1 MREFMEQIQN
11 NYKHMVNMSLFNKFK
26 TNDPI
31 VDALLSTFILSFIGY
46 FFTYIY
52 ENYIDRYFLSLTYD
66 DVINYFYN
74 KNEIII
80 EGKRS
85 TSITAYSSHL
95 NTSSMYSDRFKA
107 IWNYIIENI
116 ENNKTIYCIKET
128 HSNFQSSSGSYD
140 DKRKNLDIFMVS
152 QYKHFSIDPDIY
164 VKATIEEEESRD
176 KDEKINSINSS
187 NNLSDKFKADLRNS
201 VPNFT
206 QRQLEILQA
215 LIEGKTNYDIASE
228 LGYSVS
234 TIRQETIKIYSIL
247 NVSGRRAAAQEALR
261 QQIV

>member
-1 MREFMEQIQN
+1 
-11 NYKHMVNMSLFNKFK
+11 MSLDKSKSAINSTLSIFSLLEWLNGEPKFNEICRGIVLAYMHQFSPSNSQILRLTSDDSLLIEGEYGYINSVGHAKKIITPAQWRQIGSDFSRLLGTQDRFYWNRSNTTVIVPFMK
-26 TNDPI
+26 QGIVSGALTIGFDSPQRNTAEIGTLASQIGQAIALYTNLVAKDAVQ
-31 VDALLSTFILSFIGY
+31 VDAP
-46 FFTYIY
+46 TYA
-52 ENYIDRYFLSLTYD
+52 
-66 DVINYFYN
+66 
-74 KNEIII
+74 
-80 EGKRS
+80 RS
-85 TSITAYSSHL
+85 
-95 NTSSMYSDRFKA
+95 
-107 IWNYIIENI
+107 E
-116 ENNKTIYCIKET
+116 
-128 HSNFQSSSGSYD
+128 
-140 DKRKNLDIFMVS
+140 
-152 QYKHFSIDPDIY
+152 
-164 VKATIEEEESRD
+164 
-176 KDEKINSINSS
+176 INSINSS